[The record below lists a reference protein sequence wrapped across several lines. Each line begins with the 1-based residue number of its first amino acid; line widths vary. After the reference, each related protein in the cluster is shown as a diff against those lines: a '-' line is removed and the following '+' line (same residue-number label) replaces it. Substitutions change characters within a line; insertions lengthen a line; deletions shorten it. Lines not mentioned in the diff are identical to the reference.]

1 MKKKDAA
8 KALVGTAAVV
18 GLATVCPPAGIAL
31 GIIGFLRSARKF
43 AKTGNPQDAAG
54 MFTNYNGI
62 NKPNKR

>member
-18 GLATVCPPAGIAL
+18 GVTVVCPPAGIAL
-31 GIIGFLRSARKF
+31 GILGFLKSAKKY

-54 MFTNYNGI
+54 MFTNYGGV
-62 NKPNKR
+62 NKPTKK